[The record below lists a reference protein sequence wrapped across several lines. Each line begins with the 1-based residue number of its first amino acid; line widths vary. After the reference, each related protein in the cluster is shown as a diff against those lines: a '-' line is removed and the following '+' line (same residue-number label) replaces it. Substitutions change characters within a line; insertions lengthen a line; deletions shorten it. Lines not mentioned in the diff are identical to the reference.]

1 MATTSSN
8 TDKPAWHFGQ
18 KHFAVLFF
26 ILISLPLLGVLAF
39 ATFQPIQVLPRISL
53 APGFSFIDE
62 NGERLSNE
70 DLRGSL
76 TLYNFTYTDCG
87 EGCLATGPVMQ
98 EVQEMVAE
106 MDTGGIPFQQ
116 VTISF
121 DPERDTP
128 ERLLAYAESV
138 GADTL
143 TWHFAT
149 GEPTRLKNVI
159 GGGFG
164 AYYNREE
171 DGNFKFS
178 PMFVLVDGWG
188 IIRAKYRTGSP
199 DLAIIERDINMIVE
213 EANNSEGASRVAY
226 EAAHLFLCY
235 PD

>member
-1 MATTSSN
+1 MATSPKS
-8 TDKPAWHFGQ
+8 DKPAWHFGQ
-18 KHFAVLFF
+18 KHFVVLFF

-53 APGFSFIDE
+53 APGFSFTDE
-62 NGERLSNE
+62 NGERLTNE

-87 EGCLATGPVMQ
+87 EGCLATGPVMKD
-98 EVQEMVAE
+98 VQEMVAG

-116 VTISF
+116 VTVSF

-128 ERLLAYAESV
+128 ERLLNYAESLD
-138 GADTL
+138 ADRS

-159 GGGFG
+159 GGGFS
-164 AYYNREE
+164 AFYNKE
-171 DGNFKFS
+171 DDGDFKFD

-188 IIRAKYRTGSP
+188 IIRAKYRTGAP
-199 DLAIIERDINMIVE
+199 ELEIIERDINMIVE
-213 EANNSEGASRVAY
+213 EANNSEGASRIAY